1 MEAIGL
7 WVAGVGVFSDPS
19 SHSVWTPVETDIAGD
34 CIQERSNCPFSFD
47 TLIHGSIDSLAVL
60 PGPALWCTISTPLSD
75 TAILAGADDF
85 LCGYGEWLK
94 LAE

>member
-7 WVAGVGVFSDPS
+7 RVAGVNVFSDSS
-19 SHSVWTPVETDIAGD
+19 SHSVWTAVETDLVLGRG
-34 CIQERSNCPFSFD
+34 CIQEHSNCSFSFD
-47 TLIHGSIDSLAVL
+47 GSMDSLAVL